1 LTDFSERRIHSAK
14 ILEDASLNAPKNFSA
29 VQEHCL
35 PKLFATRYS
44 PFAAVFLLKS
54 VFGCCIISLC
64 PVSHL
69 SGAMSMGTMK
79 RLETTQRI
87 LKEHLGSDHAIV
99 QLHRQTVSFVS
110 AVHGA
115 PFIPRHSAQQVL
127 SQIVPENSSATVLLY
142 APAGFGKTT
151 LLSNWALSLDCALAV
166 HFFSRAPE
174 FFGLASNPS
183 FAFAHLVVQVFAI
196 KQIWDEGRGTGTRI
210 SKAFLNSD

>member
-1 LTDFSERRIHSAK
+1 
-14 ILEDASLNAPKNFSA
+14 
-29 VQEHCL
+29 
-35 PKLFATRYS
+35 
-44 PFAAVFLLKS
+44 
-54 VFGCCIISLC
+54 
-64 PVSHL
+64 
-69 SGAMSMGTMK
+69 MSMGTMK
-79 RLETTQRI
+79 WLETTQRI

-115 PFIPRHSAQQVL
+115 PFVPRHSAQRVL
-127 SQIVPENSSATVLLY
+127 SQIVSENSSATVLLY

-183 FAFAHLVVQVFAI
+183 FAFATLSLKFSPSN
-196 KQIWDEGRGTGTRI
+196 KFGTRGEGRGTRI